1 MSDSPSPESILR
13 RLLREPTVLFF
24 AIAIA
29 IFAVYGIS
37 QSSNDKLLE
46 IDQREIDAR
55 VFMQE
60 MTRGEP
66 LTEEQRQLITSLY
79 VEEQILVRE
88 AMAMGLDN
96 DARIHDMLAQKMRH
110 VLSGNIIQP
119 TAGELNDYYNANTAR
134 YQSLATVS
142 VDELVFDSREALTD
156 QLLSLL
162 EAGAEAQQLLELEDG
177 SQAPLP
183 NVNSIDLANIFEP
196 AFADT
201 VFAAETGEW
210 SGPFISNRGQHWLRI
225 TSRVEAR
232 LPALEEITDLV
243 RLDWIAEEEEGR
255 LQEQVDKL
263 WDEYTIIITEAEQ
276 E

>member
-1 MSDSPSPESILR
+1 MSESPSSESILR
-13 RLLREPTVLFF
+13 RLLREPTVHFF

-29 IFAVYGIS
+29 IFAIYGIS

-60 MTRGEP
+60 MALGEP
-66 LTEEQRQLITSLY
+66 LTGEQRELITSLY

-110 VLSGNIIQP
+110 VLSGDIIQP
-119 TAGELNDYYNANTAR
+119 SADELNDYYNANMTR
-134 YQSLATVS
+134 YRSLATVS

-156 QLLSLL
+156 QLASLL
-162 EAGAEAQQLLELEDG
+162 EAGAEPQQLLELEDG
-177 SQAPLP
+177 NQAPLP
-183 NVNSIDLANIFEP
+183 NVNRLDLANIFDP

-210 SGPFISNRGQHWLRI
+210 SGPFTSNRGQHWLRI
-225 TSRVEAR
+225 TSRVEAH

-243 RLDWIAEEEEGR
+243 RLDWIAEEEEAR
-255 LQEQVDKL
+255 LQVQVDNL
-263 WDEYTIIITEAEQ
+263 WDEYTIIITDAEQ

>member
-13 RLLREPTVLFF
+13 RLLREPTMHFF

>member
-1 MSDSPSPESILR
+1 MSESPSSESILR
-13 RLLREPTVLFF
+13 RLLREPTVHFF

-29 IFAVYGIS
+29 IFAIYGIS

-46 IDQREIDAR
+46 IDQREIGAR

-60 MTRGEP
+60 MTLGEP

-110 VLSGNIIQP
+110 VLSGDIIQP
-119 TAGELNDYYNANTAR
+119 SAGELNDYYNTNMTR
-134 YQSLATVS
+134 YRSLATVS

-156 QLLSLL
+156 QLASLL
-162 EAGAEAQQLLELEDG
+162 EAGAEPQQLLELEDG

-243 RLDWIAEEEEGR
+243 RLDWIAEEEEVR
-255 LQEQVDKL
+255 LQEQVDNL
-263 WDEYTIIITEAEQ
+263 WDEYTIIVTEAEQ

>member
-1 MSDSPSPESILR
+1 
-13 RLLREPTVLFF
+13 VHFF

>member
-1 MSDSPSPESILR
+1 MH
-13 RLLREPTVLFF
+13 FF

-162 EAGAEAQQLLELEDG
+162 EAGAEAQQLLEQEDG